1 MNNKNAYLFLYDQF
15 VDFEV
20 IQALLLLRDNYNLTT
35 VGFQKGLVDSFSNLK
50 VEASVAIED
59 VNIGDVDGFIIPGG
73 EPKDFIRN
81 EKYTK
86 KIQNLNDKLIA
97 LAKNEKI
104 IAAICGGPT
113 FLANAGIL
121 DGNNCTASIDNEGEE
136 KFYEKSTFKDTDYVL
151 DKNILTAQGHAFTD
165 FAVQLAK
172 LCGVLKTDE
181 EVEQTRNWLRNI
193 E

>member
-59 VNIGDVDGFIIPGG
+59 VNIGDVDVFIIPGG

-136 KFYEKSTFKDTDYVL
+136 KFYEKSTFKDTGYVL
-151 DKNILTAQGHAFTD
+151 DKNILTAQDHAFTD

>member
-1 MNNKNAYLFLYDQF
+1 MNKKSAYLFLYDQF
-15 VDFEV
+15 ADFEV

-35 VGFQKGLVDSFSNLK
+35 VGFQKGLVDSFSNLR
-50 VEASVAIED
+50 VEASMTIED
-59 VNIGDVDGFIIPGG
+59 IDAANVDVFIIPGG

-81 EKYTK
+81 DKYSK
-86 KIQNLNDKLIA
+86 KIQSLNDKLIA
-97 LAKNEKI
+97 LAKSGKI

-136 KFYEKSTFKDTDYVL
+136 KFYEKSTFKDSDYVL
-151 DKNILTAQGHAFTD
+151 DKNILTAKGHAFTD

-181 EVEQTRNWLRNI
+181 EVEQTRNWLRNV

>member
-1 MNNKNAYLFLYDQF
+1 MNKKNAYLFLYDQF
-15 VDFEV
+15 AEFEIV
-20 IQALLLLRDNYNLTT
+20 QALLLLRDHYNLTT
-35 VGFQKGLVDSFSNLK
+35 VGFQEGLVKSFSNLK
-50 VEASVAIED
+50 MEASMAIEN
-59 VNIGDVDGFIIPGG
+59 VIITEVDAFIIPGG

-81 EKYTK
+81 EKYSK
-86 KIQNLNDKLIA
+86 KIQSLNDKLIA
-97 LAKNEKI
+97 LAKNGKI

-136 KFYEKSTFKDTDYVL
+136 KFYEKSALIDSDYVL

-181 EVEQTRNWLRNI
+181 EVEQAKNWLRNI
-193 E
+193 K

>member
-1 MNNKNAYLFLYDQF
+1 MNKKSAYLFLYDQF
-15 VDFEV
+15 ADFEV

-35 VGFQKGLVDSFSNLK
+35 VGFQKGLVDSFSNLR
-50 VEASVAIED
+50 VEASMTIED
-59 VNIGDVDGFIIPGG
+59 IDAANVDVFIIPGG

-81 EKYTK
+81 DKYSK
-86 KIQNLNDKLIA
+86 KIQSLNDKLIA
-97 LAKNEKI
+97 LAKSGKI

-136 KFYEKSTFKDTDYVL
+136 KFYEKSTFKDSDYVL
-151 DKNILTAQGHAFTD
+151 DKNILTAKGHAFTD

-181 EVEQTRNWLRNI
+181 EIEQTRNWLRNV

>member
-1 MNNKNAYLFLYDQF
+1 MNKKNAYLFLYDEF
-15 VDFEV
+15 ADFEI
-20 IQALLLLRDNYNLTT
+20 IQALLLLRDSHNLTT
-35 VGFQKGLVDSFSNLK
+35 VGFQKGLVDSISNLK
-50 VEASVAIED
+50 IEASMAIED
-59 VNIGDVDGFIIPGG
+59 VNIDDVDVFIIPGG

-81 EKYTK
+81 EKYHI
-86 KIQNLNDKLIA
+86 KIQSLNEKLNG
-97 LAKNEKI
+97 LAKNGKI

-121 DGNNCTASIDNEGEE
+121 DGNNCTASIDDEGEI
-136 KFYEKSTFKDTDYVL
+136 KFYEKCTFKDSDFVL
-151 DKNILTAQGHAFTD
+151 DNNIITAQGHAFTE

-181 EVEQTRNWLRNI
+181 KMKQTRNWLRNI

>member
-59 VNIGDVDGFIIPGG
+59 VNIGDVDVFIIPGG

>member
-1 MNNKNAYLFLYDQF
+1 MNKKNAYLFLYDQF

-59 VNIGDVDGFIIPGG
+59 VNIGDVDVFIIPGG

-81 EKYTK
+81 EIYTK

-136 KFYEKSTFKDTDYVL
+136 KFYEKSKFKDTDYVL

-172 LCGVLKTDE
+172 LCGVLKTDV

>member
-1 MNNKNAYLFLYDQF
+1 MNKKNAYLFLYDQF

-20 IQALLLLRDNYNLTT
+20 IQALLLLRDSHNLTT
-35 VGFQKGLVDSFSNLK
+35 IGFQKGLVNSFCNLNI
-50 VEASVAIED
+50 EASMAIED
-59 VNIGDVDGFIIPGG
+59 LNVVDADVFIIPGG

-81 EKYTK
+81 EKYSK
-86 KIQNLNDKLIA
+86 KILCLNDKLNE
-97 LAKNEKI
+97 LAKNGKI

-121 DGNNCTASIDNEGEE
+121 DGNNCTASIDDEGEI
-136 KFYEKSTFKDTDYVL
+136 KFYEKSTFKDTNYVL
-151 DKNILTAQGHAFTD
+151 DKNILTAQGHAFTE

-172 LCGVLKTDE
+172 LSGVLKTDE